1 MIFPILSGGYQ
12 PAYRAC
18 LLVSHEHKFRNFDL
32 LRLEKPNHVHIT
44 VKKGVCGGAPIV
56 KDTRTSVANIAGYY
70 RLGLSPE
77 EIQRE
82 LPHLTLA
89 QIFDALAFYFDHRQ
103 EMDREMEQEL
113 EETVYKEFP
122 PGKY

>member
-1 MIFPILSGGYQ
+1 MPG
-12 PAYRAC
+12 
-18 LLVSHEHKFRNFDL
+18 
-32 LRLEKPNHVHIT
+32 LEKTDHIHIT
-44 VKKGVCGGAPIV
+44 VKKGVCDGAPIIRG
-56 KDTRTSVANIAGYY
+56 TQTSVANIAGYY

-103 EMDREMEQEL
+103 EIDREMEQEL
-113 EETVYKEFP
+113 EEIVSKEFP
-122 PGKY
+122 PSKY